1 MNTVK
6 VESGKT
12 KMVAH
17 RGVSGIEPENSVPAF
32 IAAGNR
38 SYFGIETDVHRTLD
52 GRFVVFHDDNAKRV
66 TGADCIIEETSFED
80 LRKLFI
86 YEKDGTDGHFEL
98 KIPEL
103 ADYVRI
109 CKKYEKVGVLEL
121 KNAFAFEDVEKI
133 VGIIKESDYLENIIF
148 ISFDFDNLVKIR
160 GICPGQTVQFLFSE
174 YSDEI
179 FEKVKAHGFDIDIQF
194 GALTE
199 ENIKKFH
206 NAGIKI
212 NCWTCDDKEH
222 ADWLIAHGVEYITSN
237 ILE

>member
-1 MNTVK
+1 MNTIK
-6 VESGKT
+6 VNSCKT

-66 TGADCIIEETSFED
+66 TGADCIIEETPFEE

-86 YEKDGTDGHFEL
+86 FDKNGESGRFEY

-121 KNAFAFEDVEKI
+121 KNAFDFEDIEKI
-133 VGIIKESDYLENIIF
+133 VGIIKEFDYLDSIIF

-160 GICPGQTVQFLFSE
+160 KICPEQTVQFLFSE

-206 NAGIKI
+206 DAGIKI
-212 NCWTCDDKEH
+212 NCWTCDDTEH
-222 ADWLIAHGVEYITSN
+222 ADWLIAHGVEFITSN